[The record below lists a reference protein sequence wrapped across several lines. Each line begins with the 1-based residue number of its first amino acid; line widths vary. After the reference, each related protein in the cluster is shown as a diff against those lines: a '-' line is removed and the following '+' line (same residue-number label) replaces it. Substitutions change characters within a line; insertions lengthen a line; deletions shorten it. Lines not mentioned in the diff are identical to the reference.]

1 MISSLTVETFLLHKY
16 SHIENTTDHE
26 LAARETIEAEMSEKP
41 KSSDSGFGR
50 FAKPPVLTASA
61 MAAQHAGLA
70 LLFLLYPVVVAREI
84 GLDLAAT
91 ADFLTAT
98 LLAMAI
104 GTFLQS
110 LRAPVGSASLAV
122 MIPTPA
128 LIGPIV
134 VAGQEGGMPLIC
146 GMMLVLALTSLL
158 MSRVLP
164 YIRMLFPPEVCGV
177 VVVLLGVALAQ
188 PALRRI
194 TGAGEITYGVH
205 DAQTAL
211 FGSGRPDYLIVGLS
225 TLAVIVIL
233 SVYSKGWP
241 RLFSIAIGVVA
252 GCIIAWL
259 LGLGVH
265 SEVASSTARGMF
277 GLPHATLT
285 MPSFSFTLMP
295 LFIAL
300 GVILS
305 IDDLGVL
312 IGIQKLNDPKWRAID
327 TEHGSRGIQV
337 TSITGFVAG
346 TLGGQGLGVSS
357 ANVGLCVATGTSARV
372 VGIYVGAI
380 LFAAAF
386 VPGLIDWIPSIP
398 DPVVG
403 AILCYT
409 SAYMLVAGM
418 ELILSRLLSTRRMFV
433 IGFSLLLGLSPGLM
447 PGLYS
452 GLPQTLNELFHSPLA
467 VGAISAVALNLLF
480 QIGNSQTANLTF
492 LDREDPLQFIRDR
505 YQDIGKEWGAGRD
518 IVERATANTLELV
531 ETLLM
536 RGVQSTDLSVT
547 LKKND
552 LGLKVLFGCQNC
564 PDLPFPKEMPP
575 PGNLAGDW
583 QSFAAFSGYLVR
595 KRCSGLEVRND
606 KGVTQITM
614 LFE

>member
-1 MISSLTVETFLLHKY
+1 M
-16 SHIENTTDHE
+16 
-26 LAARETIEAEMSEKP
+26 
-41 KSSDSGFGR
+41 
-50 FAKPPVLTASA
+50 LTASA

-70 LLFLLYPVVVAREI
+70 LLFLIYPVVIAREI
-84 GLDLAAT
+84 GLDLMAT

-98 LLAMAI
+98 LLAMGL
-104 GTFLQS
+104 GTLLQS
-110 LRAPVGSASLAV
+110 LRSPFGSASLAV

-134 VAGQEGGMPLIC
+134 VAGQEGGVALIC
-146 GMMLVLALTSLL
+146 GMMLVLAATAFL

-164 YIRMLFPPEVCGV
+164 SIRTLFPPEVCGV

-194 TGAGEITYGVH
+194 TGAGEVTYGVH
-205 DAQTAL
+205 DVQTAL
-211 FGSGRPDYLIVGLS
+211 FSSGRPDYLMVGLS
-225 TLAVIVIL
+225 TLAVIVLL
-233 SVYSKGWP
+233 SIYSKGWP

-252 GCIIAWL
+252 GCVVAWF
-259 LGLGVH
+259 LGMGMH
-265 SEVASSTARGMF
+265 SETPPGAVRGLF

-285 MPSFSFTLMP
+285 SPSFSLTLMP

-346 TLGGQGLGVSS
+346 ALGGQGLGVSS
-357 ANVGLCVATGTSARV
+357 ANVGLCVATGTSARI
-372 VGIYVGAI
+372 VGVYVGSI
-380 LFAAAF
+380 LIAAAF

-447 PGLYS
+447 PGLYA

-467 VGAISAVALNLLF
+467 VGAIAAVALNLLF
-480 QIGNSQTANLTF
+480 QIGNSQTAKLIF
-492 LDREDPLQFIRDR
+492 VAGDDPLHFIRER
-505 YQDIGKEWGAGRD
+505 YQEVGKNWGAGRE
-518 IVERATANTLELV
+518 ITERATGNTLELV

-536 RGVQSTDLSVT
+536 FGVDSTNLSVT

-552 LGLKVLFGCQNC
+552 LGLKVIFSCKEC
-564 PDLPFPKEMPP
+564 PELPFPKEMPP
-575 PGNLAGDW
+575 LGALVGNW

-595 KRCSGLEVRND
+595 KRCSTLEVRND
-606 KGVTQITM
+606 KGVTQIVM

>member
-1 MISSLTVETFLLHKY
+1 
-16 SHIENTTDHE
+16 
-26 LAARETIEAEMSEKP
+26 MSESK
-41 KSSDSGFGR
+41 KSAEASFGR
-50 FAKPPVLTASA
+50 YARPPVLTASA

-70 LLFLLYPVVVAREI
+70 LMFLLYAVVIAREI
-84 GLDLAAT
+84 GLDLSAT

-104 GTFLQS
+104 GTILQALS
-110 LRAPVGSASLAV
+110 APLGSASLAV

-134 VAGQEGGMPLIC
+134 VAGQQGGLPLIC
-146 GMMLVLALTSLL
+146 GMMLVLAATSLL

-164 YIRMLFPPEVCGV
+164 SIRMLFPPEVCGV

-205 DAQTAL
+205 DVQTAL
-211 FGSGRPDYLIVGLS
+211 FSAGKGDYLTVGMS
-225 TLAVIVIL
+225 TLAIIVLL
-233 SVYSKGWP
+233 SIYSKGWP
-241 RLFSIAIGVVA
+241 KLFSIAIGVIF
-252 GCIIAWL
+252 GCFVAWL
-259 LGLGVH
+259 IGMVGP
-265 SEVASSTARGMF
+265 SDAASHAARGFF
-277 GLPHATLT
+277 GLPHAAVI
-285 MPSFSFTLMP
+285 MPEFSLSLMP

-346 TLGGQGLGVSS
+346 ALGGQGLGVSS

-372 VGIYVGAI
+372 IGLYVGAI
-380 LFAAAF
+380 LLVAAF

-409 SAYMLVAGM
+409 SAYMMVAGM

-452 GLPQTLNELFHSPLA
+452 SLPPTLNELFHSPLA
-467 VGAISAVALNLLF
+467 VGAITAVALNLLF
-480 QIGNSQTANLTF
+480 QIGNSQSVHLGK
-492 LDREDPLQFIRDR
+492 LEGDDPLTFIRDR
-505 YQDIGKEWGAGRD
+505 YKEIGKEWGAGREIID
-518 IVERATANTLELV
+518 RATANTLELI
-531 ETLLM
+531 ETISM
-536 RGVQSTDLSVT
+536 GASADTSISVT

-552 LGLKVLFGCQNC
+552 LGLKVLLSCQNC
-564 PDLPFPKEMPP
+564 PQLSFPLDMPSH
-575 PGNLAGDW
+575 GNLVGDW

-595 KRCSGLEVRND
+595 KRCSSFEVRND
-606 KGVTQITM
+606 KGATQINM
-614 LFE
+614 GFE